1 MSASPARATPKLREA
16 SFEDY
21 AQIAL
26 LQAEYGMG
34 GGSYEEWQHL
44 WADNPAYVGLHSEWP
59 IGWVLQ
65 AGGDIVGYKGN
76 IPVFYELNGKRL
88 IAGCGYS
95 WVVASPYRGYSILL
109 LERYL
114 RQKNAAL
121 CLSTT
126 VGPAA
131 CNALATLGALPVPA
145 GKWDRASVW
154 ITTYTSFVASWL
166 ARRKFPLARVA
177 SYPIS
182 AALFARDS
190 VIKREIR
197 RKKRV
202 SSLNL
207 KIHCCNGFDE
217 GFDSF
222 WEVIR
227 TENPNT
233 LLAVRSRAVLEWH
246 FRYALREKRVWIA
259 TVNEGSCPCAY
270 AIFLLE
276 RNSRDGM
283 RRITFVDFQA
293 RAGKTALFYPM
304 LTWALERCRREGI
317 HLLQAV
323 GLCPRVIGDISVLAP
338 YQVEQDAWTYW
349 YKSFDTSL
357 ATVLKDP
364 GVWAPSLFDGDAS
377 I

>member
-1 MSASPARATPKLREA
+1 MSASTARAIPKLREA
-16 SFEDY
+16 SFKDY
-21 AQIAL
+21 PQIAL
-26 LQAEYGMG
+26 LQADYGMG
-34 GGSYEEWQHL
+34 SASYEEWHHL
-44 WADNPAYVGLHSEWP
+44 WAGNPAYVGLRGEWP

-76 IPVFYELNGKRL
+76 IPIFYELNGKRL

-95 WVVASPYRGYSILL
+95 WVVASDYRGYSILL

-131 CNALATLGALPVPA
+131 CNALATLGALPVPM

-154 ITTYTSFVASWL
+154 ITTYASFVASWL
-166 ARRKFPLARVA
+166 ARRKLPLARMS

-190 VIKREIR
+190 IVERNIRKRR
-197 RKKRV
+197 AG
-202 SSLNL
+202 SSNV
-207 KIHCCNGFDE
+207 KILCCETFDE

-233 LLAVRSRAVLEWH
+233 LQAVRSRAVLEWH
-246 FRYALREKRVWIA
+246 FRYALRENRVWIA
-259 TVNEGSCPCAY
+259 TINEGTCLCAY

-276 RNSRDGM
+276 RNSRDGV

-293 RAGKTALFYPM
+293 RAGKSAFVYPV
-304 LTWALERCRREGI
+304 LVWALERCRREGI

-323 GLCPRVIGDISVLAP
+323 GLCPRAVGDISTLAP
-338 YQVEQDAWTYW
+338 YHVQQDAWTYW
-349 YKSFDTSL
+349 YKSLDRSL

-364 GVWAPSLFDGDAS
+364 DVWAPSLFDGDAS